1 MNKSSH
7 RIKLL
12 FLLFF
17 SYNLQAQL
25 IIEAEDAMLTGTTI
39 GTSHTDYSGT
49 GYVTDFTQIGDKL
62 TLAIDIPEDGNYII
76 EIKYSSPFGDKTNDI
91 YLDDKLISSQIFVQN
106 SNWTSVILDG
116 TQPMTAGKHSIE
128 VRHNWGYFEVD
139 YFSFKKIVGQA
150 PVIVVKNISSI
161 DTENDGKEDVLI
173 DATHSRDSDG
183 SIVSYNWE
191 FEGNSIGDSAKLL
204 YTFPFGESEVI
215 FTITDNDDN
224 SESKKVK
231 IIIADL
237 TNNGHHR
244 LPIRDGKAFKF
255 MSGINIAWNN
265 FANDLTNFNTSTFKG
280 FFDNVENSGGNAVRW
295 WLHTNG
301 AASPTFGSNG
311 KVSGLGANEIAHMK
325 EALDMAAERG
335 ITVSM
340 CLWSFDMLQ
349 NQGQDRSRNK
359 KLLEDPDF
367 TKSYIDNALIPILK
381 EIGDHPAVMTW
392 EVFNEPEGM
401 TTEFGWSTER
411 TSMKYVQQFV
421 NLVAGAIHRQTPTAL
436 VSNGSW
442 AFIGSS
448 DQAGFFDYYRDD
460 RLIAAGGDK
469 DGTLDFVQV
478 HYYDHFSE
486 NASPFA
492 HAATYWGIDKPIVIG
507 EFPANGV
514 KGHSITEAFE
524 QLYKLGYA
532 GALSW
537 SWYDNQF
544 GGLTATTPAL
554 QYLEKTYPNDIIIEP
569 LTISVEEQL
578 LGIRYPESQL
588 EVSIYPNPTLQQ
600 VIIEFPEGEVYD
612 DINVTIFNTVGV
624 EVLEQNFI
632 LNKEL
637 SQKVNISSL
646 SEGVYIMHIL
656 NKKSLMN
663 IKYKM
668 VKR

>member
-255 MSGINIAWNN
+255 MSG
-265 FANDLTNFNTSTFKG
+265 
-280 FFDNVENSGGNAVRW
+280 
-295 WLHTNG
+295 
-301 AASPTFGSNG
+301 
-311 KVSGLGANEIAHMK
+311 
-325 EALDMAAERG
+325 
-335 ITVSM
+335 
-340 CLWSFDMLQ
+340 
-349 NQGQDRSRNK
+349 
-359 KLLEDPDF
+359 
-367 TKSYIDNALIPILK
+367 
-381 EIGDHPAVMTW
+381 
-392 EVFNEPEGM
+392 
-401 TTEFGWSTER
+401 
-411 TSMKYVQQFV
+411 
-421 NLVAGAIHRQTPTAL
+421 
-436 VSNGSW
+436 
-442 AFIGSS
+442 
-448 DQAGFFDYYRDD
+448 
-460 RLIAAGGDK
+460 
-469 DGTLDFVQV
+469 
-478 HYYDHFSE
+478 
-486 NASPFA
+486 
-492 HAATYWGIDKPIVIG
+492 
-507 EFPANGV
+507 
-514 KGHSITEAFE
+514 
-524 QLYKLGYA
+524 
-532 GALSW
+532 
-537 SWYDNQF
+537 
-544 GGLTATTPAL
+544 
-554 QYLEKTYPNDIIIEP
+554 
-569 LTISVEEQL
+569 
-578 LGIRYPESQL
+578 
-588 EVSIYPNPTLQQ
+588 
-600 VIIEFPEGEVYD
+600 
-612 DINVTIFNTVGV
+612 
-624 EVLEQNFI
+624 
-632 LNKEL
+632 
-637 SQKVNISSL
+637 
-646 SEGVYIMHIL
+646 
-656 NKKSLMN
+656 
-663 IKYKM
+663 
-668 VKR
+668 